1 MPEEELSKRIRE
13 LRDKGLGVQEIASE
27 LHLSTETVEYY
38 LSEEV
43 KGRPTDVKIGWKSIG
58 VFPQRMYNI
67 AAIMADIVEEEAE
80 KREFSVDGVVGI
92 AINGIPF
99 ALYVAEILGAELIVY
114 RPHPRRREGLF
125 SSNYATPSSKNL
137 VLVDDVFSTG
147 ETIGKAIRDIR
158 EEGGQVHLVVVLVN
172 KTLRDE
178 VEGVPLRSLVRAR
191 LVV

>member
-1 MPEEELSKRIRE
+1 
-13 LRDKGLGVQEIASE
+13 
-27 LHLSTETVEYY
+27 
-38 LSEEV
+38 
-43 KGRPTDVKIGWKSIG
+43 
-58 VFPQRMYNI
+58 
-67 AAIMADIVEEEAE
+67 MADIVEEEAE